1 MPWAAI
7 ARTLVTKIE
16 GASAYSMFIVPVR
29 GNFYLRKMAEIVM
42 LLRLAVLM
50 LFWLTVRGGTRGS
63 VRWWGSSGVVWR
75 RSSLGLNLFGT
86 LSSNKLFKSMSTH

>member
-7 ARTLVTKIE
+7 AWTLVTKIE

-42 LLRLAVLM
+42 LL
-50 LFWLTVRGGTRGS
+50 
-63 VRWWGSSGVVWR
+63 
-75 RSSLGLNLFGT
+75 
-86 LSSNKLFKSMSTH
+86 